1 MYSNCWLCYSRDPC
15 YLSSFPLFL
24 WIVAHNS
31 HSWLVM
37 RPPICTFSKRDNVD
51 VQLQVSNLN
60 HIKSGT
66 WLATHYIRLSIVNL
80 WDFCLLSLYCLVTL
94 KFSLQ
99 LIDLKLFVTK
109 TINWQEDHVKDNS
122 DSNSYQHF
130 QLWNYSWTSHK
141 RPAKMS
147 SLGGHIREVV
157 TYESLANTGS
167 KFGLRI
173 CEKSISKKNPVLVL
187 SRNPARN
194 SIMLQCLSIIQFQLA
209 FLKASKAMFPDKTIS
224 QSTTL
229 ASLLFIPEL
238 VLLVACRKERAMF
251 FFILFYS

>member
-80 WDFCLLSLYCLVTL
+80 WDLCLLSLYCLVTL

-141 RPAKMS
+141 RPPKMS

-157 TYESLANTGS
+157 TYESLAKMGQNLVSGYVKS
-167 KFGLRI
+167 QFQ
-173 CEKSISKKNPVLVL
+173 EKIRYWYYPGIPPGIRLCYNALVL
-187 SRNPARN
+187 SNFN
-194 SIMLQCLSIIQFQLA
+194 L
-209 FLKASKAMFPDKTIS
+209 
-224 QSTTL
+224 
-229 ASLLFIPEL
+229 
-238 VLLVACRKERAMF
+238 
-251 FFILFYS
+251 YS